1 MSSSSFKTIV
11 VFPSLKKQT
20 GQNKATAPHCFA
32 VVLFVNL
39 FQNTQFYP
47 YYPLS
52 FYFSVTVITQI
63 FFPSQKS
70 QLE

>member
-1 MSSSSFKTIV
+1 MSSSLFTN
-11 VFPSLKKQT
+11 QT
-20 GQNKATAPHCFA
+20 RPNKAATPCCFA

-63 FFPSQKS
+63 FFPSPKS